1 MTRRASIRVRYGEVD
16 QQGVVFNAHYLAYV
30 DDVFD
35 TWLRELD
42 ADFEALGWE
51 IMLKTA
57 SMEWHAQVSDYI
69 VATTWLK
76 LVAAREEWSRACV
89 AIAFAGACYDLE
101 RARRW
106 VGVDT
111 ELQPGCARPRG
122 YGACELLAAWEA
134 GQPVLIVCMIYMA

>member
-57 SMEWHAQVSDYI
+57 SMEWHGSAGVYD
-69 VATTWLK
+69 TLD
-76 LVAAREEWSRACV
+76 VAADVVRWGTTSFDTRFEFTV
-89 AIAFAGACYDLE
+89 GARPVLTATVTY
-101 RARRW
+101 
-106 VGVDT
+106 VGVT
-111 ELQPGCARPRG
+111 PGDHTPIPPPPAVRAHLG
-122 YGACELLAAWEA
+122 G
-134 GQPVLIVCMIYMA
+134 